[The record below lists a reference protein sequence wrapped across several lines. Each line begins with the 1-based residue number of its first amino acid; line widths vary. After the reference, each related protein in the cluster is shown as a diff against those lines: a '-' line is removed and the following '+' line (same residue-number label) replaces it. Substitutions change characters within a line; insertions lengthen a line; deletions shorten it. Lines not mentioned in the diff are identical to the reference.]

1 MFNLKIKTIK
11 TKILLSIIFVV
22 LIFSLMILFS
32 INSLNSNNN
41 FLMKIN
47 KVIIPHSFKFLEIE
61 KDVIQIQQWLTDIS
75 ATRAAK
81 GYDDGYS
88 EAEKYFINANKLI
101 DEFLKDDSVSDN
113 DKKSIKKLKSQLKD
127 FYEMGKKMAAAY
139 IEFGPDEGNK
149 MMEKFDP
156 FAEQLGSTLRKLV
169 DKYTS
174 EVSNKISNIIK
185 SSNNKDT
192 LLIIVTILLII
203 ISVVISLFISKSI
216 SSPIVMLMNKFKN
229 LSNGNLDQRI
239 DINRDD
245 ELGKLSKSYNIFLD
259 SITELLLKVKDSI
272 KTLNDNSIQI
282 SASTNELAAAVEEL
296 SNQTQNVASSIN
308 ELSSSSA
315 TNSESLEE
323 SRTYSKTAS
332 ELTKEGSKTIEKS
345 IESFTMIKDET
356 DKLDGVINNLGNS
369 VVEINKITDLINEI
383 ADQTNLLALNAAIE
397 AARAGEAGRGFAVV
411 ADEVRKLAER
421 TGKAIKEIEVIV
433 TALQKESNLAKD
445 AMSKSLEIVKT
456 GENLGKE
463 SLKIL
468 SEIVESSDMVYNSTE
483 IVSDAI
489 KEETKS
495 LEIVNDSISQIST
508 AVEESANTV
517 SDVNKSLSDLSEM
530 SKELEVLVD
539 FFKVSK

>member
-1 MFNLKIKTIK
+1 MFNIKIKTIRS
-11 TKILLSIIFVV
+11 KILLSFIFIVF
-22 LIFSLMILFS
+22 IFSLMILFS
-32 INSLNSNNN
+32 INLLNSGNN
-41 FLMKIN
+41 FLVKIN

-81 GYDDGYS
+81 GYDDGYG
-88 EAEKYFINANKLI
+88 EAEKYFKNANKLI
-101 DEFLKDDSVSDN
+101 DEFLKDNNVSKK
-113 DKKSIKKLKSQLKD
+113 DKESIKKLKSQLKD

-169 DKYTS
+169 NKYTF
-174 EVSNKISNIIK
+174 EVNKNISNTIK
-185 SSNNKDT
+185 STNNKKL

-203 ISVVISLFISKSI
+203 ISVFLSLIISKNI
-216 SSPIVMLMNKFKN
+216 SNPIVMFLDKFQKLAEGDLN
-229 LSNGNLDQRI
+229 QRI
-239 DINRDD
+239 EINRDD
-245 ELGKLSKSYNIFLD
+245 ELGRLSKSYNKFLY
-259 SITELLLKVKDSI
+259 SINELLLKVKESI
-272 KTLNDNSIQI
+272 KTLNDNSVQI

-296 SNQTQNVASSIN
+296 SNQTQNVASSVN

-345 IESFTMIKDET
+345 IESFTLIKDET
-356 DKLDGVINNLGNS
+356 NKLDGVINNLGNS

-421 TGKAIKEIEVIV
+421 TGKAIKEIEGIV
-433 TALQKESNLAKD
+433 TALHKESNLAKD
-445 AMSKSLEIVKT
+445 AMTKSLEIVKT

-489 KEETKS
+489 SEETKS

-517 SDVNKSLSDLSEM
+517 SEVNKSLLELSEM

-539 FFKVSK
+539 YFKVFK